1 MFSTMSSDFFITTAM
16 TQFGEDNSAN
26 GTATQGV
33 DGAPPE
39 GVAQVEGPLGGN
51 FFTFMMIAL
60 VGMIVFSMFSGR
72 KQKKRRVAMLDTL
85 QKRDNVLTR
94 GGVFGT
100 IVEIKPDRVVL
111 KVDESSNTRITVLR
125 DSIEQ
130 VTAESTSKTIDDT
143 SIED

>member
-1 MFSTMSSDFFITTAM
+1 MFSTMSSDLIITTAM
-16 TQFGEDNSAN
+16 TQFGEDSATN
-26 GTATQGV
+26 GTATQGF
-33 DGAPPE
+33 DGAPPD

-85 QKRDNVLTR
+85 QKRDTVLTR

-111 KVDESSNTRITVLR
+111 KVDESSNTRITVIR
-125 DSIEQ
+125 DSIEK
-130 VTAESTSKTIDDT
+130 VTAESTDQST
-143 SIED
+143 ED

>member
-1 MFSTMSSDFFITTAM
+1 MSSDLIITTAM
-16 TQFGEDNSAN
+16 TQFGEDSATN
-26 GTATQGV
+26 GTATQGF
-33 DGAPPE
+33 DGAPPD

-85 QKRDNVLTR
+85 QKRDTVLTR

-111 KVDESSNTRITVLR
+111 KVDESSNTRITVIR
-125 DSIEQ
+125 DSIEK
-130 VTAESTSKTIDDT
+130 VTAESTDQST
-143 SIED
+143 ED

>member
-1 MFSTMSSDFFITTAM
+1 MLLTSSSDFILTTTL
-16 TQFGEDNSAN
+16 TQFGEEQPAATT
-26 GTATQGV
+26 TA
-33 DGAPPE
+33 DGSPQPGRE
-39 GVAQVEGPLGGN
+39 MSEGPLGGN
-51 FFTFMMIAL
+51 FFTMLMLLL

-72 KQKKRRVAMLDTL
+72 KQKKRRASMLDTL
-85 QKRDNVLTR
+85 QKRDTVLTR

-130 VTAESTSKTIDDT
+130 VTVDT
-143 SIED
+143 VDE